1 MSQEKILE
9 ALEGLGLEKLDAQVY
24 IFLGKKG
31 PQKGKEIIKALKMS
45 RQHLY
50 HILKTLQNRGLVTAT
65 LEHPA
70 RFSVMPFEKALDLFV
85 KAKMEEAQRLQRG
98 KAEIL
103 SHWNE
108 ISVAETSDQ
117 SPRFNVIEGRKH
129 IYPRLKQMI
138 EETKS
143 QLSIISTVS
152 GLVRAE
158 QFGLTNVALKRASKT
173 NTKFRFLTELSEENL
188 QAMKFLL
195 EKMSKAKLV
204 FEGRSPELGLKLF
217 SRMVIRD
224 DVEIAFFINKETG
237 NTPATE
243 TDDVCLWTDCKDLVR
258 SFTAVFEDLWN
269 NASDIQK
276 KIIEIETGRSSPKTF
291 VIKDADA
298 ASKKY
303 TAIMCSARKSIF
315 ILTSSA
321 GILELLKDRNQLVAW
336 VEKGISV
343 RIMGPIIGEN
353 LKVVQNIGKICEVK
367 HVPSNYVGT
376 TIIDGQHLFQFK
388 TSKSGKEILK
398 PFSLFEDT
406 FYTDDSEY
414 VEKTEN
420 ILNELWEKAQ
430 PPSFIEVGE
439 IIQRTLSPNSSPTP
453 RPLDLYKGEFKKI
466 VGFSY
471 ITEPKDGKITEN
483 EIVDKIAKATRFPAR
498 KPEKD
503 IVQLYGTG
511 GTAVI
516 YPHKDLKLPNFMIQT
531 MHSNKFSSF
540 GEENSLSLYIQM
552 NIGDN
557 QSYLQVT
564 FLTDNPKGFEFRKAM
579 HKNRNTKEVA
589 YLLKKDELSVRTN
602 TDGLFAAWTVP
613 IPLLEPKYVLP
624 PSSVMFEGYG
634 KIKPLLSEL
643 KGPMNRRLV
652 YEFNC
657 LEAFVTFLHPSLKYS
672 GPASDGLFYKDVI
685 VTSYPLSA

>member
-1 MSQEKILE
+1 
-9 ALEGLGLEKLDAQVY
+9 
-24 IFLGKKG
+24 
-31 PQKGKEIIKALKMS
+31 
-45 RQHLY
+45 
-50 HILKTLQNRGLVTAT
+50 
-65 LEHPA
+65 
-70 RFSVMPFEKALDLFV
+70 
-85 KAKMEEAQRLQRG
+85 
-98 KAEIL
+98 
-103 SHWNE
+103 
-108 ISVAETSDQ
+108 
-117 SPRFNVIEGRKH
+117 
-129 IYPRLKQMI
+129 MI
-138 EETKS
+138 EETQS

-158 QFGLTNVALKRASKT
+158 QFGIIDVALKHASKT

-188 QAMKFLL
+188 HAMKFLL
-195 EKMSKAKLV
+195 GKMSKAKLV

-217 SRMVIRD
+217 SRMIIRD
-224 DVEIAFFINKETG
+224 DVEIAFFINKEMG

-243 TDDVCLWTDCKDLVR
+243 IDDVCLWTDCKDLVR

-269 NASDIQK
+269 NASDIHK
-276 KIIEIETGRSSPKTF
+276 KIFEVETGRSSPKTF

-303 TAIMCSARKSIF
+303 STIMSLARKSIF
-315 ILTSSA
+315 ILTSSV
-321 GILELLKDRNQLVAW
+321 GILELLKDRNRLVAW

-376 TIIDGQHLFQFK
+376 TIIDGKYLFQFK
-388 TSKSGKEILK
+388 TSKNGKEILK

-420 ILNELWEKAQ
+420 MLNDIWDKAQ
-430 PPSFIEVGE
+430 IPSLIGVREV
-439 IIQRTLSPNSSPTP
+439 IQRALSPNNSPTP
-453 RPLDLYKGEFKKI
+453 GVLDQYKGEFKKI
-466 VGFSY
+466 MGFSY
-471 ITEPKDGKITEN
+471 KTEPQDGKITEK
-483 EIVDKIAKATRFPAR
+483 EIVDKLAKATRFPAR
-498 KPEKD
+498 NPKKD

-540 GEENSLSLYIQM
+540 GEENSLSLYIQV

-557 QSYLQVT
+557 QSYLQVA

-579 HKNRNTKEVA
+579 HKQRNSEEVA
-589 YLLKKDELSVRTN
+589 YLLKKDELNIQTN
-602 TDGLFAAWTVP
+602 SNGLFAAWTVP
-613 IPLLEPKYVLP
+613 IPLLEQKYVLP
-624 PSSVMFEGYG
+624 PSSIIFEACG
-634 KIKPLLSEL
+634 KIRPLLSEL
-643 KGPMNRRLV
+643 IGPMNRRLV

-657 LEAFVTFLHPSLKYS
+657 LESFVTFLHPSSKYS
-672 GPASDGLFYKDVI
+672 GPASDGLFYKEVI
-685 VTSYPLSA
+685 VTSYPLTA